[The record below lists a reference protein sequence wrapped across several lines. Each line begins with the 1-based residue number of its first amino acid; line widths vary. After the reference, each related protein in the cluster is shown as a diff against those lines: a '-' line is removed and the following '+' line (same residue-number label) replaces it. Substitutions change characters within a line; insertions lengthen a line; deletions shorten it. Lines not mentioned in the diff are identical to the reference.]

1 MVKNVFHN
9 SNNIRRLDLADHS
22 HFLTHVTEFFEHLWN
37 NRYWYMASIGG
48 AAGAIWW
55 AILKVFPTH
64 SAMNACKKDIA
75 IDFDNALKAHEEREK
90 EQFSGYKK
98 ADEFMHQ
105 SLGRDIE
112 YIKGRVDSLVDHL
125 LKK

>member
-1 MVKNVFHN
+1 MN
-9 SNNIRRLDLADHS
+9 DHS
-22 HFLTHVTEFFEHLWN
+22 HVKEFLDHVWD
-37 NRYWYMASIGG
+37 NRYWYGASIG
-48 AAGAIWW
+48 AVAGALWW

-64 SAMNACKKDIA
+64 SGMNICKKDIA
-75 IDFDNALKAHEEREK
+75 MDFDRALKAHEEREK

-105 SLGRDIE
+105 TLGQDIE
-112 YIKGRVDSLVDHL
+112 YIKGRVDNLVDHL